1 MKTYGFKTRYLNFIN
16 MYQGA
21 LCPVASRH
29 VHGGRVSTESFI
41 SMFDVLLSF
50 ALLKASS
57 QLLQM
62 AEKLIVKMQK
72 MNKDYFFTLRRQGFY
87 PSFI

>member
-21 LCPVASRH
+21 LCPVASHH

-41 SMFDVLLSF
+41 SMFLMFCYPLLFLKLHHSF
-50 ALLKASS
+50 CRW
-57 QLLQM
+57 
-62 AEKLIVKMQK
+62 
-72 MNKDYFFTLRRQGFY
+72 LRN
-87 PSFI
+87 